1 MNLYR
6 INKQYSLFLFF
17 FCILIIFSISEF
29 LDRKEIIVPF
39 QTALCFFLISIV
51 GISHGALDHVK
62 GFNLMKIYKIQNKYL
77 FFPIYIIISLSI
89 IILWILLPLV
99 TLLLFLVIASYHFG
113 KEDCSVGKIIKIR
126 FENLLYLLKG
136 SLVIIAP
143 LAFHTNETLEI
154 FQILNVDII
163 APHEN
168 FLFGF
173 ILISLI
179 ANIIIVHKSNN
190 EGFFLAD
197 WLTVLSLNIF
207 LSPLAA
213 FTIYFCFLHSVRHS
227 LSLIYEINRKEFK
240 IGFNKFIKKALP
252 LTLCTAI
259 LFVLSVYILTN
270 YNVLNDAILKVI
282 FIGLASLT
290 FPHILLEYLLEKNEK
305 QRN

>member
-17 FCILIIFSISEF
+17 FSILIISSISEF

-39 QTALCFFLISIV
+39 QTSLCFFLISIV

-143 LAFHTNETLEI
+143 LSFHTNETLEI
-154 FQILNVDII
+154 FQILNVYII

-179 ANIIIVHKSNN
+179 ANIIIV
-190 EGFFLAD
+190 
-197 WLTVLSLNIF
+197 
-207 LSPLAA
+207 
-213 FTIYFCFLHSVRHS
+213 
-227 LSLIYEINRKEFK
+227 
-240 IGFNKFIKKALP
+240 NK
-252 LTLCTAI
+252 
-259 LFVLSVYILTN
+259 
-270 YNVLNDAILKVI
+270 
-282 FIGLASLT
+282 
-290 FPHILLEYLLEKNEK
+290 
-305 QRN
+305 

>member
-17 FCILIIFSISEF
+17 FCLLIVFSMSEF
-29 LDRKEIIVPF
+29 LDRKEIVIPF
-39 QTALCFFLISIV
+39 QTILCFFLISIV

-62 GFNLMKIYKIQNKYL
+62 GFNLMKIYKIKNKFL
-77 FFPIYIIISLSI
+77 FFPIYIMISLSI
-89 IILWILLPLV
+89 IVLWIFIPLL
-99 TLLLFLVIASYHFG
+99 TLLLFLIVASYHFG
-113 KEDCSVGKIIKIR
+113 KEDCCVGNVIKMK
-126 FENLLYLLKG
+126 FENLLYFLKG
-136 SLVIIAP
+136 SLVVIAP
-143 LAFHTNETLEI
+143 LTFHTNETLEI
-154 FQILNVDII
+154 FKILNVDMILLN
-163 APHEN
+163 EN

-173 ILISLI
+173 ILMSLI
-179 ANIIIVHKSNN
+179 ANIIIVYKSNN

-197 WLTVLSLNIF
+197 WLTVLFLNIF
-207 LSPLAA
+207 LSPLVA

-227 LSLIYEINRKEFK
+227 LSLIYEFDKSEIKV
-240 IGFNKFIKKALP
+240 GFNKFIKQALP
-252 LTLCTAI
+252 LTLMTAI

-270 YNVLNDAILKVI
+270 FYVLDDAILKVI